1 MGSDT
6 TPITRTPGPPAPPDP
21 DSCDGVVELVTEYLD
36 GALDADVRARFE
48 AHLAACDGCD
58 IYLDQMR
65 TTIAAAGRVGLQ
77 NVPPATLDGLIA
89 AFRAA
94 RGA

>member
-1 MGSDT
+1 MDSDT
-6 TPITRTPGPPAPPDP
+6 TPIARAPGSPDP

-36 GALDADVRARFE
+36 GALDPEVRARFD
-48 AHLAACDGCD
+48 AHLDVCDGCD

-65 TTIAAAGRVGLQ
+65 ATIAVSGRVGLE